1 MACDNLPSSGTT
13 SGGSPIGGGGG
24 GGDLDCADF
33 ANQEEAQTVL
43 ERDPGDPNRLDA
55 DNDGIA
61 CEELA
66 GSTGGAETESL
77 TAPTSPPM
85 ERRREN

>member
-1 MACDNLPSSGTT
+1 
-13 SGGSPIGGGGG
+13 
-24 GGDLDCADF
+24 
-33 ANQEEAQTVL
+33 VL

-61 CEELA
+61 GEELA